1 MPLALV
7 IAVVLAQS
15 VPSAGQPIAIDIQG
29 QPFTELRTDST
40 KPYLHPLRTPSGK
53 VITRQFPMADV
64 AGETKDHPHHRG
76 LWFSHGDVNGWDF
89 WSNEKDQKGA
99 GKGRGDI
106 IVTRSKKKGKSEITL
121 TADWKSGDGV
131 LLREDR
137 VIKFRG
143 DQNARIIDLD
153 ITLTALKDVKF
164 GDTKEGTF
172 AIRLRD
178 ELTEQKGGAKMTNA
192 EGKAGEKLVWG
203 KPSPWVDY
211 VGQLEGETVG
221 VAILDHPSNPGHP
234 THWHARAYGLFAA
247 NIFGLHDFYKGEGKD
262 GSRTLKSG
270 EKLHFRYEVV
280 VHGGDTATA
289 GIAEHYLKF
298 SKSR

>member
-1 MPLALV
+1 MPLALAIV
-7 IAVVLAQS
+7 LLLAQTSASLAQS
-15 VPSAGQPIAIDIQG
+15 IEIQG

-40 KPYLHPLRTPSGK
+40 KPYLHPLRLPSGK
-53 VITRQFPMADV
+53 IVTRQFPMADV

-106 IVTRSKKKGKSEITL
+106 IITSSQKKGKGEIVFS
-121 TADWKSGDGV
+121 ADWKSPDGV
-131 LLREDR
+131 LLKEDR
-137 VIKFRG
+137 VMKFRG
-143 DQNARIIDLD
+143 DKNTRTIDFD
-153 ITLTALKDVKF
+153 ITLTAQTEVKL

-192 EGKAGEKLVWG
+192 EGASGEKLVWG

-211 VGQLEGETVG
+211 VGKLDGETVG
-221 VAILDHPSNPGHP
+221 IAILDHPTNPGHP

-262 GSRTLKSG
+262 GTRTLKPG
-270 EKLHFRYEVV
+270 EKLRFRYEVV
-280 VHGGDTATA
+280 VHNGDTAAA
-289 GIAEHYLKF
+289 GIADRYQKF
-298 SKSR
+298 SKTK